1 MYMLVLR
8 KKRWELMELLR
19 KEGFYVRLHAYEY
32 LLGYDNQLK
41 GLLLLEPFEG
51 NAFLKIFEKK
61 DDEVI
66 EKIKKCVY
74 FIDKKIR
81 LYIID

>member
-8 KKRWELMELLR
+8 KKRWELMELLK

-32 LLGYDNQLK
+32 LLGYNHRLK

-51 NAFLKIFEKK
+51 KALLKIFEKRNN
-61 DDEVI
+61 EIV

-74 FIDKKIR
+74 SIDKKIR
-81 LYIID
+81 LYMID

>member
-32 LLGYDNQLK
+32 LLGYDKQLK

-51 NAFLKIFEKK
+51 NAFLKIFERK
-61 DDEVI
+61 DDEII

-74 FIDKKIR
+74 SIDKKIR

>member
-61 DDEVI
+61 DDGVI

-74 FIDKKIR
+74 SIDKKIR
-81 LYIID
+81 LYMID